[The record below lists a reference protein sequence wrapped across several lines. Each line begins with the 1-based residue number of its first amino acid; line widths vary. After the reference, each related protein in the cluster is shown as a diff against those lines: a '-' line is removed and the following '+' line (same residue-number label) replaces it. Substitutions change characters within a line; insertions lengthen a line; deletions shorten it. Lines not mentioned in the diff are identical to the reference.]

1 MKHDKMT
8 ATHYKERLEFY
19 KSQLKSYIIAEIR
32 FDVTEDRPKVLE
44 NGTDDAVIEYV
55 VDDYNSVN
63 IDDFLNHYI
72 NARSFIEALGD
83 DKKVFADE
91 LREELTNEYNNQI
104 EQDMKEL
111 AEYIGSNKSTIE
123 EKVTAGFL
131 SDDPKSLIIYLN
143 NAYNVWLSKQYG
155 DGSVM
160 RLITNP
166 DKLDLFISQNQ
177 ILVDI
182 IVKTVSDNVDK
193 IDKCKEC
200 LDNGLHTFEVLPT

>member
-1 MKHDKMT
+1 MIHDKMT
-8 ATHYKERLEFY
+8 TKHYEGKLNFY
-19 KSQLKSYIIAEIR
+19 RSELVVYIRAEIG
-32 FDVTEDRPKVLE
+32 FGVTEDRPKVLE
-44 NGTDDAVIEYV
+44 SGTDDAVIEYV
-55 VDDYNSVN
+55 VDGYNAVN

-72 NARSFIEALGD
+72 NARCFIEALGG
-83 DKKVFADE
+83 DKKAFADE
-91 LREELTNEYNNQI
+91 LREELTNEYNSQT
-104 EQDMKEL
+104 EQNMNEL
-111 AEYIGSNKSTIE
+111 ADFIGGSKSTIE